1 MTKDEAK
8 EKIAQLSQE
17 IDTHNYNYYVLSNPT
32 ISDYEFDLMLKE
44 LIDLEKNF
52 PEFALPE
59 SPTQRVGGDL
69 VKNFKT
75 VTHRYPMLSL
85 GNTYSEEELKDFD
98 ERVRKVLGSGS
109 SDLFTSS
116 SSTSL
121 TTSFEY
127 VCELKFDGVAIGLT
141 YVDGKL
147 TQAVTRGDGVKGD
160 DVTVNVKTIKSIP
173 LKLKGNDYPKEFE
186 IRGEIILPRAE
197 FDRMNE
203 ELVVQL
209 RDEGYSDD
217 EINERLYRNPRNTAS
232 GTLKNQDSKIVAT
245 RKLDCYLYALYGDDL
260 NFDTHYE
267 SLKKAKQWGFKV
279 SDHAVKCNTLD
290 DVFDYINLWDKG
302 REELPYDIDGI
313 VLKVNSYAQQEELG
327 YTAKSP
333 RWAISYKFKAEN
345 IATQLL
351 SISYQVGRTGAVT
364 PVANLQ
370 PVVLAGTVVK
380 RASLHNADIIE
391 KLDVRVGDFVY
402 VEKGGEIIPKITGV
416 DLSQRKE
423 NTEPTK
429 YITHC
434 PECNTPLVRTE
445 GEAAFYCPNEDGCPP
460 QIIGRIQH
468 FTSRKAM
475 NIDGLGDET
484 VDLLFRKDLLHNI
497 ADIYDLKKEQ
507 IMNLDRMG
515 DKSASNLIDGIE
527 KSKQVPFEKVLFA
540 IGIRYVGDTVA
551 KKIAMH
557 FKSMD
562 NIINATYEQLIEA
575 PEVGE
580 KIAQS
585 VISFFKEGKNV
596 QLVKRLEHAGLQ
608 MKVDES
614 TNKIASDKLKGL
626 IIVATGTLKNYK
638 RDEIKEAIE
647 SNGGKASG
655 SVSGKTSF
663 VLAGDEPGENK
674 ITKAKELNVK
684 IINEEEFIKMLE

>member
-1 MTKDEAK
+1 MTKTEAK

-17 IDTHNYNYYVLSNPT
+17 IDTHNYNYYVMSNPT

-44 LIDLEKNF
+44 LIDLEKKF

-85 GNTYSEEELKDFD
+85 GNTYSQEELKDFD
-98 ERVRKVLGSGS
+98 ERVRKAIGNA
-109 SDLFTSS
+109 
-116 SSTSL
+116 
-121 TTSFEY
+121 FEY

-186 IRGEIILPRAE
+186 IRGEIVLPRAA

-203 ELVVQL
+203 ELVIQL

-232 GTLKNQDSKIVAT
+232 GTLKQQDSKIVAT
-245 RKLDCYLYALYGDDL
+245 RKLDCYLYALFGDDL

-279 SDHAVKCNTLD
+279 SDHAVKCKTMD
-290 DVFDYINLWDKG
+290 DVFDYIATWDKS
-302 REELPYDIDGI
+302 RDELPYDIDGI
-313 VLKVNSYAQQEELG
+313 VLKVNSYSQQEELG

-345 IATQLL
+345 VATQLL

-416 DLSQRKE
+416 DLSKRKE

-434 PECNTPLVRTE
+434 PECNTPLVRTA

-507 IMNLDRMG
+507 LMNLDRMG
-515 DKSASNLIDGIE
+515 DKSATNLIDGIE

-562 NIINATYEQLIEA
+562 NIINASYEQLIEA

-585 VISFFKEGKNV
+585 VISFFKEQKNV
-596 QLVKRLEHAGLQ
+596 ELVKRLEHAGLQ

-614 TNKIASDKLKGL
+614 SNKIASDKLKGL

-684 IINEEEFIKMLE
+684 VISEEEFQKMLE

>member
-1 MTKDEAK
+1 MDTKETQQRI
-8 EKIAQLSQE
+8 EFLSTQ

-32 ISDYEFDLMLKE
+32 ISDYEFDLLLKE
-44 LIDLEKNF
+44 LIDLEKRF

-59 SPTQRVGGDL
+59 SPTHRVGGDL

-98 ERVRKVLGSGS
+98 ERVRKVLGDGS
-109 SDLFTSS
+109 AG
-116 SSTSL
+116 L

-160 DVTVNVKTIKSIP
+160 DVTANVKTIKSIP

-186 IRGEIILPRAE
+186 IRGEIVLPRAA

-203 ELVVQL
+203 ELIIQL

-245 RKLDCYLYALYGDDL
+245 RKLDCYLYALFGDDL

-279 SDHAVKCNTLD
+279 SDHAVKCKTLD
-290 DVFDYINLWDKG
+290 DVFDYIATWDKS
-302 REELPYDIDGI
+302 RDELPYDIDGI

-345 IATQLL
+345 VATQLL

-416 DLSQRKE
+416 DLSKRKE
-423 NTEPTK
+423 NTQPTK
-429 YITHC
+429 YITNC
-434 PECNTPLVRTE
+434 PECNTPLVRTA

-497 ADIYDLKKEQ
+497 ADIYDLKKDQ
-507 IMNLDRMG
+507 LTNLDRMG
-515 DKSASNLIDGIE
+515 DKSATNLIDGIE
-527 KSKQVPFEKVLFA
+527 KSKLVPFEKVLFA

-562 NIINATYEQLIEA
+562 NISASTFEQLIEA

-585 VISFFKEGKNV
+585 VISFFKEQKNV
-596 QLVKRLEHAGLQ
+596 ELVKRLEQAGLQ
-608 MKVDES
+608 MKYES
-614 TNKIASDKLKGL
+614 SNKIASDKLKGL

-684 IINEEEFIKMLE
+684 IISEEEFIKMLE